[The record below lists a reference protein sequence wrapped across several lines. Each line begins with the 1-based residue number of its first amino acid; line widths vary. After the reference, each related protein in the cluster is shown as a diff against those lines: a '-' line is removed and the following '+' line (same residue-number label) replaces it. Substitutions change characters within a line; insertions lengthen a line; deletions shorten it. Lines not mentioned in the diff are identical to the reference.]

1 MKNMTIKMKKL
12 VLTIA
17 IVLGVTFGA
26 TAQQSSQFFD
36 KGQQQPANN
45 GGFFG
50 GNRGND
56 SKIPGTSGT
65 PGLPGHG
72 ETGDSDAPLG
82 SGAMLLIGLGAA
94 YAVRKRKNK

>member
-1 MKNMTIKMKKL
+1 MTIKMKKL

-50 GNRGND
+50 GSRGD
-56 SKIPGTSGT
+56 GSKIPGT

-72 ETGDSDAPLG
+72 GTGDSDAPLG
-82 SGAMLLIGLGAA
+82 SGALLLIGLGAA

>member
-1 MKNMTIKMKKL
+1 MTIKMKKL

-50 GNRGND
+50 GSRGD
-56 SKIPGTSGT
+56 GSKIPGTPGTPGT

-72 ETGDSDAPLG
+72 GTGDSDAPLG
-82 SGAMLLIGLGAA
+82 SGALLLIGLGAA
-94 YAVRKRKNK
+94 YAVRKKKNK

>member
-1 MKNMTIKMKKL
+1 MKKL

-50 GNRGND
+50 GSRGD
-56 SKIPGTSGT
+56 GSKIPGTPGT

>member
-1 MKNMTIKMKKL
+1 MTIKMKKL

-50 GNRGND
+50 GSRGD
-56 SKIPGTSGT
+56 GSKIPGTPGT

>member
-1 MKNMTIKMKKL
+1 MTIKMKKL

-50 GNRGND
+50 GSRGND
-56 SKIPGTSGT
+56 SKIPGAPVT
-65 PGLPGHG
+65 PGLPGHE